1 METLPAPEAPEISPP
16 VLRESVIQGDCVQVM
31 ANMSAQC
38 VDLIITDPPYLC
50 RFMDRSGR
58 RVLNDDRDDWVLP
71 AYAQM
76 YRVLKPNTYC
86 VTFYGWHRVD
96 AFMHAWRSAGFR
108 ILEHLVFTKQYE
120 SSRLYVGRRHE
131 QAYVLAKGLP
141 HVPDSEIS
149 DVIPWQYTGNR
160 LHPTQKPVSV
170 LRQLIEAFSRPG
182 QSVLDPFC
190 GSGSTLIAA
199 REAGRRS
206 IGIELDERHAR
217 TAEQRLAA

>member
-1 METLPAPEAPEISPP
+1 MQTQDNPTLTPA
-16 VLRESVIQGDCVQVM
+16 VFRESIIQGDCVQIM
-31 ANMSAQC
+31 TNMSAQC
-38 VDLIITDPPYLC
+38 VGLIATDPPYLC
-50 RFMDRSGR
+50 HFLDRSGR
-58 RVLNDDRDDWVLP
+58 RVLNDDRDDWLVP

-76 YRVLKPNTYC
+76 YRVLKPNAYC

-96 AFMHAWRSAGFR
+96 TFMHAWRAAGFR
-108 ILEHLVFTKQYE
+108 IVEHMVFVKRYD

-131 QAYVLAKGLP
+131 QAYVLAKGFP
-141 HVPDSEIS
+141 RVPDCDIP
-149 DVIPWQYTGNR
+149 DVIAWEYTGNK

-170 LRQLIEAFSRPG
+170 MRRLIEAFSKPG
-182 QSVLDPFC
+182 ECVLDPFC

-199 REAGRRS
+199 REAGRRG